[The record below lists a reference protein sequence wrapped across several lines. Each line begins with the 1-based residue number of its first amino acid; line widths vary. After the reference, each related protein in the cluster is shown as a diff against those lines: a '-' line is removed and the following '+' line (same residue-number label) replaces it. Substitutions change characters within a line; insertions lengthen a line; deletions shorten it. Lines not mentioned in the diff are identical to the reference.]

1 MSIQNL
7 VSSPTETSAGR
18 PCISEDST
26 SDFNQF
32 MTTSPSL
39 RKVILRAELVAP
51 HLRLATI
58 EGEAG
63 TGKQTVANI
72 LYRRSAAAHPGLAR
86 SGFNRCDARDWLLD
100 ATDPKSRSGFN
111 FLDRADLLAA
121 PGQALLL
128 RILKEIETRPVGQ
141 VIVVV
146 SSESPLREL
155 ATKGQFLTDLA
166 CRLTAVQFSLPPL
179 RERREDIVP
188 LAAIL
193 LDRIRYRYRIPA
205 FTMAPDAV
213 ARLLQH
219 HWPGNV
225 RELASVLECAVLE
238 CTDGVIRE
246 ADLCVGSAA
255 APMNKSATPAA
266 ALTLQAVVQNHLQ
279 HVLELNRGNKLRT
292 ARQLGISR
300 STLYRMLDSR
310 FSSEAE
316 LA

>member
-1 MSIQNL
+1 MPIQNL
-7 VSSPTETSAGR
+7 VSSPTETSVGR
-18 PCISEDST
+18 PGIAEDSA
-26 SDFNQF
+26 SDFNRF
-32 MTTSPSL
+32 MTTSPSV
-39 RKVILRAELVAP
+39 RKLITRAELVAP

-58 EGEAG
+58 EGESG

-72 LYRRSAAAHPGLAR
+72 LYRRAAAAHPCLAR
-86 SGFNRCDARDWLLD
+86 FGFNRCDAREWLLD

-111 FLDRADLLAA
+111 YLDRADLLAA

-141 VIVVV
+141 VIVVA
-146 SSESPLREL
+146 SSELPLREL
-155 ATKGQFLTDLA
+155 AAKGQFLTDLA
-166 CRLTAVQFSLPPL
+166 CRLAAVQFTLPPL

-188 LAAIL
+188 LATIL

-213 ARLLQH
+213 ARLLRH
-219 HWPGNV
+219 DWPGNV
-225 RELASVLECAVLE
+225 RELSSVLECAVLE

-246 ADLCVGSAA
+246 ADLCITSAA
-255 APMNKSATPAA
+255 APTKQSATPA